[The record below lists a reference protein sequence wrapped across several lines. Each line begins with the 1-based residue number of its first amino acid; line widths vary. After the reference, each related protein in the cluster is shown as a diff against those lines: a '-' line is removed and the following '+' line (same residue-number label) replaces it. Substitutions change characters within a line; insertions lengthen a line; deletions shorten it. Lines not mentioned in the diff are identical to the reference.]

1 MDTSQD
7 GRYMITLS
15 LSSLLCGAAY
25 RLRGGGFF
33 SFSSTL
39 IARAIWGA
47 VIALTYFFT
56 ANSHSQM
63 RDIYA
68 PLLLFLSYA
77 ALMVPHAYCQNMGRW
92 AVAQKKWPSF
102 FMPSLTQS
110 AWLNLPFWQR
120 FVYDFISMTGV
131 GFFRSL
137 IAFLPFLIV
146 YNLVYGSWPVIQ
158 VIQAIAVLSVGQPLA
173 YSFGYLMPIT
183 LGGSLARRSV
193 EWGEFFN
200 GMVWAFAVACL

>member
-1 MDTSQD
+1 VDFPQ
-7 GRYMITLS
+7 GWPFMIAVS
-15 LSSLLCGAAY
+15 FSSLICGLAY
-25 RLRGGGFF
+25 RLRGGGFVAF
-33 SFSSTL
+33 QSSIL
-39 IARAIWGA
+39 PRAIWGA
-47 VIALTYFFT
+47 VIALAYFFT
-56 ANSHSQM
+56 ATSHSLV

-68 PLLLFLSYA
+68 PLLIFLSYA

-92 AVAQKKWPSF
+92 PVPQNRWPSF
-102 FMPSLTQS
+102 FMPTLEQIDWSVMV
-110 AWLNLPFWQR
+110 PWQR
-120 FVYDFISMTGV
+120 FVYDFICMTGV

-146 YNLVYGSWPVIQ
+146 HNLVDGSWPVIQ
-158 VIQAIAVLSVGQPLA
+158 VVQAVAVLSVGQPLA

-183 LGGSLARRSV
+183 IGGSLAQRST